1 MGIEAGTYWL
11 ISFMLISVTLS
22 GQNLVPKP
30 PLQVQEAVEK
40 WRNPPRSTCCDQWI
54 TPLHVSTNYCLG
66 LSTDSKNE
74 QCQLQFTSE
83 QQPSQH
89 DCAFIVFGKLLLVL
103 NHELYGAS
111 AGSSAPAPPP
121 QLRHK
126 CWDDILRKN
135 KHRVK
140 NRTILVKKK
149 EKRKMP
155 IPSFY
160 RPRVCAMWTL
170 HASI

>member
-1 MGIEAGTYWL
+1 
-11 ISFMLISVTLS
+11 MLVPITVS

-54 TPLHVSTNYCLG
+54 TPLHVFTNYCLG

-89 DCAFIVFGKLLLVL
+89 DCAFFIFGKLLLVL
-103 NHELYGAS
+103 NHELYDAS
-111 AGSSAPAPPP
+111 AASSAAAP

-126 CWDDILRKN
+126 CWDDILKKAN

-140 NRTILVKKK
+140 IGQYWFKKK
-149 EKRKMP
+149 K
-155 IPSFY
+155 SQYLHFTDL
-160 RPRVCAMWTL
+160 VCTPCEL
-170 HASI
+170 YTQVSRRS